1 MRLTAPVIRGL
12 SWLKDDFMPKKK
24 IKSKPRRRK
33 TRRTKKSK
41 ILKENLAERW
51 MLAIAA
57 LIVLAVI
64 VASSF
69 QTGITEIYPNDDNT
83 QVEHPTEIKIS
94 VYSCKNNLECFL
106 ASCKITPSDEECV
119 NVAGQ
124 ENYYQNCQAY
134 WDVDIVQDFTKCAC
148 IQNVCKLI
156 K

>member
-1 MRLTAPVIRGL
+1 MRLTAPAARGL

-24 IKSKPRRRK
+24 TKSKPRRKARK
-33 TRRTKKSK
+33 TKESK
-41 ILKENLAERW
+41 VLNDRLTERW

-64 VASSF
+64 VASSL
-69 QTGITEIYPNDDNT
+69 QPGITEIYQNSNER
-83 QVEHPTEIKIS
+83 QVENPTEIRIS
-94 VYSCKNNLECFL
+94 VYSCKSNLECFL

-124 ENYYQNCQAY
+124 ENFYQNCQAY

-148 IQNVCKLI
+148 VQNVCKLI